1 MTLTPFVSISPDETL
16 MSWATRLAAVHT
28 GETLVPFLRDI
39 GITPAEMLISSDSVI
54 ARLADVTGADATEL
68 R

>member
-39 GITPAEMLISSDSVI
+39 GIKPAEMLISSDSVI